1 MTRRSTSVTIH
12 DVARQAG
19 VSVATVSRF
28 INQNSPV
35 SEEVAERIR
44 GVMAELGYVPH
55 ATARHLATRKT
66 RNIGLLLTNMHN
78 DFFAPLLSGIDAIVS
93 QKGYNLLVATY
104 SPGLRRE
111 YLPPIGPHN
120 TDGLLV
126 FADSLDEDQIRAFQ
140 QKRFPL
146 VLIHRSSPSTLNV
159 PSVTVENK
167 AAARKMVDHLIDV
180 HGKRRIIFMRGPIHQ
195 EDSYWREMG
204 YKASLEEHGIKFDEA
219 LILNGGFER
228 EIAYEAMIAFI
239 SNGKKSFD
247 AVFAGDDDAAIGVL
261 TALREIGKDVPA
273 DVAVAGF
280 DDLRLTSYLDPPL
293 TTVRAPTEDVGRTA
307 AQQLFNLI
315 EESPVDAVT
324 LLPTEIILR
333 RSCGCSYGTHKIQ

>member
-28 INQNSPV
+28 LNHNSPV
-35 SEEVAERIR
+35 SEEVAERIK
-44 GVMAELGYVPH
+44 GVMVELGYTPH
-55 ATARHLATRKT
+55 AAARHLATRKT
-66 RNIGLLLTNMHN
+66 SNIGLLLTNMHN
-78 DFFAPLLSGIDAIVS
+78 DFFAPLLSGIDAEVT

-104 SPGLRRE
+104 SPELRQDFP
-111 YLPPIGPHN
+111 PPIGPHN

-140 QKRFPL
+140 QRKFPL
-146 VLIHRSSPSTLNV
+146 VLIHRSSPSGLNI

-167 AAARKMVDHLIDV
+167 AAARKIVDHLIEV

-204 YKASLEEHGIKFDEA
+204 YKISLEEHGLKFDES

-228 EIAYEAMIAFI
+228 EIAHAALMAYA
-239 SNGKKSFD
+239 SNGHTPFD

-261 TALREIGKDVPA
+261 TALKEMGKDVPM

-307 AQQLFNLI
+307 ARKLFNLI
-315 EESPVDAVT
+315 EASPVEEVT

-333 RSCGCSYGTHKIQ
+333 RSCGCSFGTHKIQ